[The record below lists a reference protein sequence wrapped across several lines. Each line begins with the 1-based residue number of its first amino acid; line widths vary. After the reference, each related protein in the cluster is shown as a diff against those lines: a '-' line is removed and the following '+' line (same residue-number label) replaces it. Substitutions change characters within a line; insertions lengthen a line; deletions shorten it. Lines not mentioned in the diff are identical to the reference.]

1 MRKNIWNFSSCRGG
15 IHFFLKLLQM
25 YEVFIFLDTHN
36 ALTSERGISLALEL
50 VFPGELAFPGE
61 RRNFLFLPGENRI
74 ALLLPGRERTHLL
87 LLPGESRITLF
98 LTGEE
103 STKILILAWERWVSW
118 KSKKTSIEKKKFME
132 WNLSLEAPFEFLKN
146 YYLYVKSNYFKKRNF
161 SSSFLLACSK
171 HRGQCWPWCTQQ
183 PSPMSSMHGNS
194 LPSTPW
200 PKPLY
205 VFSAGK

>member
-1 MRKNIWNFSSCRGG
+1 MILLKILKKVIFIFTNSKSYILVWERTFGLFLLAEEVFI
-15 IHFFLKLLQM
+15 FFLKLLQM

-118 KSKKTSIEKKKFME
+118 KSKKTSIEKKNYGMESVPGSPLWILEKLLFICKVKLFQEAKFFI
-132 WNLSLEAPFEFLKN
+132 LIFTCL
-146 YYLYVKSNYFKKRNF
+146 
-161 SSSFLLACSK
+161 
-171 HRGQCWPWCTQQ
+171 
-183 PSPMSSMHGNS
+183 
-194 LPSTPW
+194 
-200 PKPLY
+200 
-205 VFSAGK
+205 

>member
-1 MRKNIWNFSSCRGG
+1 MILLKILKKVIFIFTNSKSYILVWERTFGLFLLAEEVFI
-15 IHFFLKLLQM
+15 FFLKLLQM

-50 VFPGELAFPGE
+50 VFPRELAFPGE
-61 RRNFLFLPGENRI
+61 RRNSLFLPGENRI

-118 KSKKTSIEKKKFME
+118 KSKKTSIEQKEKKFME
-132 WNLSLEAPFEFLKN
+132 WNLSLKARFEILKN
-146 YYLYVKSNYFKKRNF
+146 YYY
-161 SSSFLLACSK
+161 
-171 HRGQCWPWCTQQ
+171 
-183 PSPMSSMHGNS
+183 
-194 LPSTPW
+194 
-200 PKPLY
+200 
-205 VFSAGK
+205 